1 MSLCTI
7 YTVCTVHVHTC
18 RLMECIHR
26 LSRHGYESDEH
37 VSKQLLST
45 IHIWTLLCAH
55 TKQSIGF
62 LLFCERQFD
71 VQRIQLTC
79 QSMRKKK
86 QQQ

>member
-1 MSLCTI
+1 
-7 YTVCTVHVHTC
+7 
-18 RLMECIHR
+18 MECIHR

-45 IHIWTLLCAH
+45 AYMINTIVCTHGE
-55 TKQSIGF
+55 QSIGF

-79 QSMRKKK
+79 QSMEKKK
-86 QQQ
+86 QQQQ